1 MRRDGIGW
9 ALATAW
15 LLLAW
20 AVAAVAQTAGD
31 EVGSAPA
38 VASTA
43 ARVRA
48 DLEAFIRERVEGE
61 PRSIDLPSLRAFDFE
76 VAAGAGEVR
85 TELSSQSEV
94 PLQGRVAISVSLF
107 VGDRLLKRGVVSP
120 HVAMPD
126 RVLVATRSLARG
138 HVLSPADLVLVE
150 RDRSTSPRDVL
161 RAPRE
166 VVGLRVKRSLPAD
179 QILRAQDVEP
189 VPVVERG
196 DRVTLVLQRGAL
208 MIQATGKAQETGG
221 IGDWIRVVN
230 LDSKRE
236 ISGRVDQE
244 GRVHV
249 AF

>member
-1 MRRDGIGW
+1 MGRFGIGW
-9 ALATAW
+9 TMATAF

-20 AVAAVAQTAGD
+20 AFAAVAQTVGD
-31 EVGSAPA
+31 EGADAPA
-38 VASTA
+38 VESTSV
-43 ARVRA
+43 RVRR

-61 PRSIDLPSLRAFDFE
+61 PRAIELPSLRAFDFE
-76 VAAGAGEVR
+76 VAAGTGEVR

-94 PLQGRVAISVSLF
+94 PLRGRVSISVSLF
-107 VGDRLLKRGVVSP
+107 VGQRLLKRAVVSP
-120 HVAMPD
+120 YVAMPD

-138 HVLSPADLVLVE
+138 HVLSTADLALVE
-150 RDRSTSPRDVL
+150 RDRAASPRDAL
-161 RAPRE
+161 RTPE
-166 VVGLRVKRSLPAD
+166 DGVGLRVKRSLPAD

-208 MIQATGKAQETGG
+208 RIQATGKAQETGG